1 MGLTLAQKILANHT
15 SDPID
20 VGNFVNVR
28 VDLTMGHDVSGP
40 HSARIL
46 KKDMGVERVWDPEK
60 VVLVTDHF
68 LPARDIQA
76 AALGKALRDFADEQN
91 IPYYFEVGRSG
102 ICHVVLPE
110 EGFVVPGDVIIGGD
124 SHSCTYG
131 ALGAFGTGV
140 GATDLAAVWATGE
153 IWLRVPSTIKIR
165 FTGKFQNWVYPK
177 DVVLHLMKLLANDRA
192 NYKSLEFYDEVKGK
206 IPVEGR
212 MTISNMTIEAGGK
225 VGMFL
230 PDEVTFQYL
239 KGRARKPYT
248 PVYPDPDAEYEE
260 EIVVNVSALEPQVA
274 LPFSPSNTVPISEV
288 EGKKVPI
295 DQVIIGSC
303 TNARLS
309 DLRIV
314 GAILKALKGQK
325 IHPKVRAILLPGS
338 QRVYREALS
347 EGLIE
352 VFMDAGIAVSLSTC
366 GPCFGGH
373 VGVLGKGERA
383 VSTTNRN
390 FHGRMGH
397 PDAEVYLASPAVAI
411 TSAILGYVASPIAL
425 GIPPVPV
432 EVKKTATPHRSRRP
446 RKQEVKT

>member
-1 MGLTLAQKILANHT
+1 
-15 SDPID
+15 
-20 VGNFVNVR
+20 
-28 VDLTMGHDVSGP
+28 MGHDVSGP

-46 KKDMGVERVWDPEK
+46 KKEMGIERVWDPEK

-68 LPARDIQA
+68 LPAKDVQA
-76 AALGKALRDFADEQN
+76 AALGKALRDFAEEQK
-91 IPYYFEVGRSG
+91 IPHYFEVGHSG
-102 ICHVVLPE
+102 ICHVILPE
-110 EGFVVPGDVIIGGD
+110 EGFVVPGDVIVGGD

-153 IWLRVPSTIKIR
+153 IWFRVPSTIRVR
-165 FTGKFQNWVYPK
+165 FTGEFQDWVYPK
-177 DVVLHLMKLLANDRA
+177 DVVLYLMKLLEDGRA
-192 NYKSLEFYDEVKGK
+192 NYKALEFWDEVEGK
-206 IPVEGR
+206 IPMEGR

-239 KGRARKPYT
+239 EGRARKPYT
-248 PVYPDPDAEYEE
+248 PVYPDKDAEYEE
-260 EIVVNVSALEPQVA
+260 EIRVNVSDLEPQVA

-288 EGKKVPI
+288 EAKKIPI

-303 TNARLS
+303 TNARIS

-314 GAILKALKGQK
+314 GAILKALQGKK
-325 IHPKVRAILLPGS
+325 VHPKVRVILLPGS

-373 VGVLGKGERA
+373 MGVLGKGERA

-397 PDAEVYLASPAVAI
+397 PDAEVFLASPAVAI
-411 TSAILGYVASPIAL
+411 TSAILGYVASPKTL
-425 GIPPVPV
+425 GIPPVPA
-432 EVKKTATPHRSRRP
+432 EGKKRSSGSRSRRA
-446 RKQEVKT
+446 RKQEVKI